1 MPIIQI
7 AKPGYA
13 GRMSK
18 QHRADPPEP
27 SEHDQDAEP
36 TMTAPPEERP
46 DAGASE
52 LEPEGRA
59 DNPDV
64 IDTDAEPD
72 IEQDERPQ

>member
-1 MPIIQI
+1 MPIIRI
-7 AKPGYA
+7 TKRGYV

-18 QHRADPPEP
+18 HQADPA
-27 SEHDQDAEP
+27 EHDQDAEP

-64 IDTDAEPD
+64 IDTDVD
-72 IEQDERPQ
+72 QDERRQQHG